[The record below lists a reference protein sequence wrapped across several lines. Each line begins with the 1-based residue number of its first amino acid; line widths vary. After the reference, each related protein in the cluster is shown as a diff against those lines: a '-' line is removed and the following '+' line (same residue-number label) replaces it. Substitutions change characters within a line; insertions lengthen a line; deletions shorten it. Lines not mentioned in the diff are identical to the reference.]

1 MTVHEVYKQT
11 YNWGGHIV
19 PMMVPLELRWS
30 ITNLLKIINY
40 SSTVD
45 RTLTQ
50 QKSRFLQSGP
60 LKRYIY
66 LGVPHN
72 SNNERK

>member
-50 QKSRFLQSGP
+50 QKSPILTKWVPQ
-60 LKRYIY
+60 KIY
-66 LGVPHN
+66 LPWGPT
-72 SNNERK
+72 